1 MRARALATF
10 TFSGATRARAF
21 VIRKSGDIGNY
32 PYAKRRRVRW
42 LRGEG
47 RRKKAINVSYVF
59 AKRERSRARQ
69 RYSRFIFYFDKEMFY
84 IFSNK
89 FKLHRVENP
98 SREVTRRRAEK

>member
-1 MRARALATF
+1 MHARALATF

-21 VIRKSGDIGNY
+21 VIRKSGDIGN

-59 AKRERSRARQ
+59 AKRERSRVRQ

-89 FKLHRVENP
+89 FKLHRVENRN
-98 SREVTRRRAEK
+98 REVTKRRAEK